1 MSNATNQ
8 QARRLPLLHINAD
21 ERHALDTFGEWAP
34 AMARA
39 CMERNHLNFD
49 HIERINNRDTTP
61 AQIVAV
67 EHVSADTDAVTG
79 EDTRGECWTWYTDA
93 GDYSTGDRVQL
104 TFDGTAV
111 IDATPAG

>member
-1 MSNATNQ
+1 MKRKQIIAGAAALLAALTACTSPKQGRAAT
-8 QARRLPLLHINAD
+8 
-21 ERHALDTFGEWAP
+21 
-34 AMARA
+34 
-39 CMERNHLNFD
+39 
-49 HIERINNRDTTP
+49 DTTP

-67 EHVSADTDAVTG
+67 ERVSADTDAVTG

-104 TFDGTAV
+104 TFDGPAV